1 MERSIMKILITGG
14 TGLLGK
20 ALTQRLLVE
29 QHEVWVLSRAPERVP
44 LEAGLHAAGW
54 DGQTASGWGALVNEM
69 DVLINLAGESIGA
82 GRWSNARKAR
92 ILSSRKQAG
101 EALVAAIEQAS
112 HKPALVVQAS
122 GVGAYGP
129 SGDRRL
135 DETAA
140 YGKDFLSGVSA
151 AWEASTRPVEAAGV
165 RRVVIRTG
173 LVMTRQ
179 GGWMAPTLLPF
190 RLFAGGA
197 LGSGQQWWPWIHI
210 QDYVGAVLHL
220 IRQENAAGVY
230 NVVGPNPNRMEE
242 FGKVL
247 ANVITRP
254 YWLPTP
260 AFALKLLLGEMSTL
274 ILDGQR
280 AVPARLLESGYAYYY
295 PDLQP
300 ALEDLFR

>member
-1 MERSIMKILITGG
+1 MRILITGG

-20 ALTQRLLVE
+20 ALTHKLLAE
-29 QHEVWVLSRAPERVP
+29 QNEVWVLSRTPERVP

-54 DGQTASGWGALVNEM
+54 DGKTASGWGQLVNEM
-69 DVLINLAGESIGA
+69 DVIVNLAGESIGA
-82 GRWSNARKAR
+82 GRWTDARKAR

-101 EALVAAIEQAS
+101 EAVVAAVEQAA

-122 GVGAYGP
+122 AVGAYGP

-135 DETAA
+135 DETAP
-140 YGKDFLSGVSA
+140 YGKDFLSGVTA
-151 AWEASTRPVEAAGV
+151 AWEASTQPVEASGV
-165 RRVVIRTG
+165 RRVVIRIG

-179 GGWMAPTLLPF
+179 GGWMSPLLLPF
-190 RLFAGGA
+190 RLFAGGP

-210 QDYVGAVLHL
+210 DDYVGAVLHL
-220 IRQENAAGVY
+220 MRQKNASGVY

-247 ANVITRP
+247 ATVINRP

-260 AFALKLLLGEMSTL
+260 AFALKLLLGGMSTL

-280 AVPARLLESGYAYYY
+280 AVPARLLESSYAYYY
-295 PDLQP
+295 PQLHP
-300 ALEDLFR
+300 ALESLFR